1 MRKQILLIVCGLLF
15 TLGVSAQLGAN
26 GFYRIRNA
34 NTSTSNDRLSLIF
47 DELNYRTI
55 LSAGGGGSGVLA
67 GTFDTDKALASAVTF
82 LKKDIKIVQDYYGD
96 PSTVFYVKKNGNY
109 GTEYDVQSQG
119 TGLHEIATGSVTL
132 EKYGISV
139 TVDIDD
145 IYANIIKEANED
157 YYVASV
163 RMYKE
168 ASFFGIKRKVDMGT
182 AYFQDQNGSFGI
194 ATSNVSSDMTTKWY
208 IEPVTSDGDNFF
220 AAKPADKMK
229 EGGKYYTSLTT
240 AFAYEIVGDVNAYIV
255 TGVEQKDGK
264 QVATMKLVGGQG
276 KIIPAYTPVILECT
290 STDPALNKLQPTT
303 SAGNVD
309 VSGNKLHGVLL
320 KNKYK
325 SSDNATLAAITK
337 PTRLRV
343 FNVNNSGK
351 VGFYKYSGTDLS
363 ANKVYLDMAD
373 FANASSNEFDGTF
386 TMDFSQT
393 VSGVNEVHVEE
404 TVKDD
409 RYYDL
414 QGRVV
419 EHPTRGIYIRN
430 GRKVYVN

>member
-1 MRKQILLIVCGLLF
+1 MRKLILLVVCGLLF

-26 GFYRIRNA
+26 GFYRIRNGA
-34 NTSTSNDRLSLIF
+34 AATNEDRISIV
-47 DELNYRTI
+47 DNVLNYTAVVGA
-55 LSAGGGGSGVLA
+55 AGGAKKLA
-67 GTFDTDKALASAVTF
+67 LDQDGAVSKAVAKV
-82 LKKDIKIVQDYYGD
+82 
-96 PSTVFYVKKNGNY
+96 
-109 GTEYDVQSQG
+109 TEYLQNDIHLVNDYVANPGTVIYIKNNSGSAYDLQAQG
-119 TGLHEIATGSVTL
+119 TGLNEIGTGVYQSSQGPVNFKNVYATIKKVSGSEANSLYTASVSITATVKILVTL
-132 EKYGISV
+132 TKTMGPYYFEDQSSEL
-139 TVDIDD
+139 
-145 IYANIIKEANED
+145 NINE
-157 YYVASV
+157 S
-163 RMYKE
+163 
-168 ASFFGIKRKVDMGT
+168 S
-182 AYFQDQNGSFGI
+182 SS
-194 ATSNVSSDMTTKWY
+194 TSAKWY
-208 IEPVTSDGDNFF
+208 IEPITAESETNYF

-240 AFAYEIVGDVNAYIV
+240 AFAYQIVGDVNAYIV

-373 FANASSNEFDGTF
+373 FANASSNEFDGMF

-430 GRKVYVN
+430 GRKVFVN

>member
-1 MRKQILLIVCGLLF
+1 MRITK
-15 TLGVSAQLGAN
+15 TKTD
-26 GFYRIRNA
+26 
-34 NTSTSNDRLSLIF
+34 NTI
-47 DELNYRTI
+47 
-55 LSAGGGGSGVLA
+55 
-67 GTFDTDKALASAVTF
+67 
-82 LKKDIKIVQDYYGD
+82 Q
-96 PSTVFYVKKNGNY
+96 
-109 GTEYDVQSQG
+109 
-119 TGLHEIATGSVTL
+119 
-132 EKYGISV
+132 
-139 TVDIDD
+139 
-145 IYANIIKEANED
+145 
-157 YYVASV
+157 
-163 RMYKE
+163 
-168 ASFFGIKRKVDMGT
+168 
-182 AYFQDQNGSFGI
+182 
-194 ATSNVSSDMTTKWY
+194 WY
-208 IEPVTSDGDNFF
+208 IEPITAESETNYF

>member
-1 MRKQILLIVCGLLF
+1 MRKQILLVVRGLLF
-15 TLGVSAQLGAN
+15 SFETWAQLNGS
-26 GFYRIRNA
+26 GFYRIRNVERSA
-34 NTSTSNDRLSLIF
+34 DVISIENDEFNYQTIVGSASSTYSDPTAAINRAI
-47 DELNYRTI
+47 
-55 LSAGGGGSGVLA
+55 
-67 GTFDTDKALASAVTF
+67 TF
-82 LKKDIKIVQDYYGD
+82 LQKDLLFKDNVTSIFT
-96 PSTVFYVKKNGNY
+96 PSTVLYLQKKSSSKY
-109 GTEYDVQSQG
+109 DKQYDVKGQG
-119 TGLHEIATGSVTL
+119 TSLVTL
-132 EKYGISV
+132 TTGEYVGN
-139 TVDIDD
+139 TVGTVSFYD
-145 IYANIIKEANED
+145 IYAKIDASGTDTDTITIELKGYGTSGLAGWIYPNGYSLGN
-157 YYVASV
+157 YYLQDASGKM
-163 RMYKE
+163 R
-168 ASFFGIKRKVDMGT
+168 I
-182 AYFQDQNGSFGI
+182 
-194 ATSNVSSDMTTKWY
+194 TKTKTDNTIQWY
-208 IEPVTSDGDNFF
+208 IEPITAESETNYF

-430 GRKVYVN
+430 GRKVFVN

>member
-1 MRKQILLIVCGLLF
+1 MRKQILLVVCGLLF
-15 TLGVSAQLGAN
+15 SFETWAQLNGS
-26 GFYRIRNA
+26 GFYRIRNGA
-34 NTSTSNDRLSLIF
+34 TATNEDRISIVDNVLSYN
-47 DELNYRTI
+47 EVVR
-55 LSAGGGGSGVLA
+55 AGGGGTNLL
-67 GTFDTDKALASAVTF
+67 FDRNNARQKAINKVSEY
-82 LKKDIKIVQDYYGD
+82 LKQDIKLVTDYISN
-96 PSTVFYVKKNGNY
+96 PSTVIFMYKYSN
-109 GTEYDVQSQG
+109 TQYDLRSQG
-119 TGLHEIATGSVTL
+119 TGLVEITTGVWNSS
-132 EKYGISV
+132 YG
-139 TVDIDD
+139 DIDVSGFR
-145 IYANIIKEANED
+145 AIIGQED
-157 YYVASV
+157 GMYTASV
-163 RMYKE
+163 
-168 ASFFGIKRKVDMGT
+168 
-182 AYFQDQNGSFGI
+182 N
-194 ATSNVSSDMTTKWY
+194 ATVSSVNLGTFYLLDTNSEINVDASNTSTSAKWY
-208 IEPVTSDGDNFF
+208 IEPITAESETNYF

-430 GRKVYVN
+430 GRKVFVN

>member
-1 MRKQILLIVCGLLF
+1 MRKQILLVVCGLLL
-15 TLGVSAQLGAN
+15 TLECFSQSPFNSGY
-26 GFYRIRNA
+26 YRIRNVER
-34 NTSTSNDRLSLIF
+34 SNDIISIENNEFNYQTIVGSASSVMRDPDAAIERAITYLQKDLILKDKEISL
-47 DELNYRTI
+47 YTP
-55 LSAGGGGSGVLA
+55 STVL
-67 GTFDTDKALASAVTF
+67 F
-82 LKKDIKIVQDYYGD
+82 LKKEEESNYC
-96 PSTVFYVKKNGNY
+96 KK
-109 GTEYDVQSQG
+109 YDVRGQG
-119 TGLHEIATGSVTL
+119 TGLVEITTGKFVGTL
-132 EKYGISV
+132 SGTFIFR
-139 TVDIDD
+139 D
-145 IYANIIKEANED
+145 IYATVEGSGPYYMSIELKASNSSIANLGTRYLQD
-157 YYVASV
+157 ASGKM
-163 RMYKE
+163 RITE
-168 ASFFGIKRKVDMGT
+168 T
-182 AYFQDQNGSFGI
+182 
-194 ATSNVSSDMTTKWY
+194 MTDNTQWY

-220 AAKPADKMK
+220 AAKPADKME

-240 AFAYEIVGDVNAYIV
+240 AFAYQIVGDVNAYIV

-404 TVKDD
+404 AVKDD